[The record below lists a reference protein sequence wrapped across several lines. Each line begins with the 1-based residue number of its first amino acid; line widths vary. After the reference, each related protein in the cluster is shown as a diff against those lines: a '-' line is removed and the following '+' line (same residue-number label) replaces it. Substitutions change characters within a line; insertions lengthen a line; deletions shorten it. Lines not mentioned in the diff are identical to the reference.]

1 MIIKLIYLNKIIL
14 LMKYQEIVIKI
25 KIHINIKINNYKIIN
40 INKKKMRKNTT
51 KIIYNLVLDNL
62 IKI

>member
-51 KIIYNLVLDNL
+51 KIIQNLVLDNL